1 MRLSKKYWFAL
12 TSKFL
17 LILLTLLS
25 SIIINRGLGV
35 EKKGDYAYVMNLS
48 LIHI

>member
-35 EKKGDYAYVMNLS
+35 EKKEIMPM
-48 LIHI
+48 